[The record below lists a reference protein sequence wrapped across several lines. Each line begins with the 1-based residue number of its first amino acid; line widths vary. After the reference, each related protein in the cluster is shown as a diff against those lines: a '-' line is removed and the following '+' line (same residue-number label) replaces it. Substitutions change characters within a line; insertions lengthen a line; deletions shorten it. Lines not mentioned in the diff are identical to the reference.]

1 MHSITFQGKTTKHE
15 RLLLSLGI
23 IIVAILPW
31 ARINYS
37 ITRNIAALFVIRG
50 LESDPNQLYRAQ
62 SVFVLTSPEDCRSDW
77 LKGAVADAL
86 NLETQKYL
94 AWFKFIRCAPEYLP
108 LLKFKEPDDQKL
120 AEYSVKEQP
129 GVADAWFWLADT
141 LTYHYGGTTLPI
153 KEQDRIRLIQ
163 IYQRGLSIKP
173 TDGAHW
179 FELGDLLF
187 RLNPRLAIASYL
199 LSCINGDPGY
209 NGCYRAGTTA
219 EQLGNI
225 EEAIRYYRLSFWD
238 GALQRADVLEQQFAT
253 PSNP

>member
-37 ITRNIAALFVIRG
+37 ITCKHCCFICDLCG

-94 AWFKFIRCAPEYLP
+94 DGFKFIRCAPEYLP

-141 LTYHYGGTTLPI
+141 LTYRSMGGLHY
-153 KEQDRIRLIQ
+153 
-163 IYQRGLSIKP
+163 LSKSK
-173 TDGAHW
+173 TVFG
-179 FELGDLLF
+179 
-187 RLNPRLAIASYL
+187 
-199 LSCINGDPGY
+199 
-209 NGCYRAGTTA
+209 
-219 EQLGNI
+219 
-225 EEAIRYYRLSFWD
+225 
-238 GALQRADVLEQQFAT
+238 
-253 PSNP
+253 